1 MDLLRAAMA
10 LRVDIHKTMDKATT
24 ASVVTAKETMV
35 MNLIMDQAEAD
46 SRVQVLAHQD
56 LVRKVAMAIETVTD
70 LWVMAHQEE

>member
-10 LRVDIHKTMDKATT
+10 LRVDIHKTMDKAIM